1 MIPTTQQP
9 SAVQVLLTEEI
20 SAGQGHEVWRAV
32 VLQMPHIVAE
42 GQDRE
47 EVISAIKKMLSESVR
62 HTEIITLSLPDLEQ
76 IEDPLAAA
84 GYRHYGIFAD
94 DPEALELFDE
104 IEEERNKRFIEPV
117 QP

>member
-1 MIPTTQQP
+1 MIPTAQQH
-9 SAVQVLLTEEI
+9 SMVQVLLTEELLD
-20 SAGQGHEVWRAV
+20 GQEHEVWRAV

-42 GQDRE
+42 GQDRD

-62 HTEIITLSLPDLEQ
+62 HAEVITLTLPDLEQ
-76 IEDPLAAA
+76 IEDPLTAA

-94 DPEALELFDE
+94 DPGALELFDE